1 MKKVFALVVVLAF
14 CFLSSGCV
22 PLLIGAAAGGLGAY
36 AVSNDTI
43 EGDTDTPFASL
54 WDAAVEIAKVR
65 GTVKVEDY
73 NRGYIE
79 VDAKPHK
86 IWIKLSRLTETAT
99 RVRVSSRKNHFPDLK
114 MAQDVFVRI
123 FERARD
129 VSAGR
134 TGQE

>member
-1 MKKVFALVVVLAF
+1 MKKNLGFILLVVL
-14 CFLSSGCV
+14 CLLGSGCV

-65 GTVKVEDY
+65 GTVKIEDY

-99 RVRVSSRKNHFPDLK
+99 RVRISSRKNHFPDLK

-123 FERARD
+123 HERARD
-129 VSAGR
+129 VSTGR
-134 TGQE
+134 TAQE